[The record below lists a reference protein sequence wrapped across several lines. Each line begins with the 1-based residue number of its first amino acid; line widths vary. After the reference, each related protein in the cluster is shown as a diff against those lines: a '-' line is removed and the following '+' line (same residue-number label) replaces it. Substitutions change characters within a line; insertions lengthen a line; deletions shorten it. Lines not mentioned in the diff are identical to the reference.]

1 MTVSVPSQLIDGKRI
16 AEEIHAE
23 VEAEVQKLLAAG
35 RPPHLVVVEA
45 SGDPASEVYV
55 ERQRK
60 RFVKLGIRYAICTDE
75 RGLYLGVIEKNRYLH
90 YLRWLEKR
98 AHGRP
103 ASPID
108 GSSAHHDGACSRRRR
123 SAERGARADTAE
135 REQGGRRPRCSPG
148 FDQWL

>member
-60 RFVKLGIRYAICTDE
+60 RFIKLGIRYTHLNLEARVTAEEMEAHLDE
-75 RGLYLGVIEKNRYLH
+75 LNGDPTVTGILVTQPLPPGI
-90 YLRWLEKR
+90 
-98 AHGRP
+98 P
-103 ASPID
+103 
-108 GSSAHHDGACSRRRR
+108 
-123 SAERGARADTAE
+123 AERIVE
-135 REQGGRRPRCSPG
+135 RI
-148 FDQWL
+148 